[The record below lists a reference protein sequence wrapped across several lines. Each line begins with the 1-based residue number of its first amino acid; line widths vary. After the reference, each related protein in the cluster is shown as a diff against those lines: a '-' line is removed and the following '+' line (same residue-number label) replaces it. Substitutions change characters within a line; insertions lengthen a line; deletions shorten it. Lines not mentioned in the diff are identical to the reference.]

1 MKKISIIISL
11 FALLLCGCGDNSN
24 NKKVHRPNSIEM
36 EGDVMNGI
44 KRIYNAEGNL
54 ETEIPYK
61 DSLPEGIQK
70 EYFKTGQLFRE
81 TPLVKGKPNG
91 VVKEYSTKGTIYR
104 EMPVENGKANGIIKK
119 YYENGK
125 LFSEAPFEKGEPK
138 VGLKEYNEKGELI
151 SKPEIKFKGI
161 DKTRTEGVYIIEISM
176 TDEYVQPAYSNI
188 ITFEGKELYNQLT
201 TSNGKGIYRISVPSG
216 TVVNKTLTFE
226 ARYKTIRNNVYI
238 TRNTYTIGVTNF

>member
-1 MKKISIIISL
+1 MKRITILLS
-11 FALLLCGCGDNSN
+11 FTALLLSGCGNNSN
-24 NKKVHRPNSIEM
+24 VKVNKPNSIVF
-36 EGDVMNGI
+36 EGNELNGI
-44 KRIYNAEGNL
+44 KRIYNSEGNL

-70 EYFKTGQLFRE
+70 EYYKTGQLFRE

-91 VVKEYSTKGTIYR
+91 IVKEYSTKGTIYR

-119 YYENGK
+119 YYENGL
-125 LFSEAPFEKGEPK
+125 LFSEAPFENGEPK

-151 SKPEIKFKGI
+151 AKPEIKFNGI
-161 DKTRTEGVYIIEISM
+161 DKTKTEGVYIIELTMS
-176 TDEYVQPAYSNI
+176 DEHIQPSYSNVM
-188 ITFEGKELYNQLT
+188 TFEGKELLNQLT
-201 TSNGKGIYRISVPSG
+201 ISNGKGIYRISVPSG

-226 ARYKTIRNNVYI
+226 ARFKTIRNNIYI